1 MSVLIQ
7 QSYTVCMSLGAHHHH
22 KRLMKNPQK
31 VCKVRL
37 QFLSRV
43 KRNVACTPGVPFVP
57 MLSSSRLHNLAF
69 NCSMWLLPSLC
80 LQSRSWI
87 VTVRGLQGSK
97 LPAHCL

>member
-43 KRNVACTPGVPFVP
+43 KRDVACTLGVPLVP
-57 MLSSSRLHNLAF
+57 MLSSSRLAI
-69 NCSMWLLPSLC
+69 WLLTAPCGFSHPSA
-80 LQSRSWI
+80 SRA
-87 VTVRGLQGSK
+87 GLGW
-97 LPAHCL
+97 